1 MPAVRWLCHQAYE
14 LVGDECEHA
23 EHAVTHHFRGA
34 TDPDMATAKLV
45 LESAIDALT
54 RRTLVVANLLG
65 KLKAEIFQ
73 APGFGSQFPPPAS
86 CRGGGWCQS
95 TGRG

>member
-1 MPAVRWLCHQAYE
+1 MSASTP
-14 LVGDECEHA
+14 

-65 KLKAEIFQ
+65 KLKAEIFSG
-73 APGFGSQFPPPAS
+73 AGLRFAVPPPAS
-86 CRGGGWCQS
+86 CRG
-95 TGRG
+95 RGLVSINGTWLK

>member
-1 MPAVRWLCHQAYE
+1 
-14 LVGDECEHA
+14 
-23 EHAVTHHFRGA
+23 
-34 TDPDMATAKLV
+34 MATAKLV

-73 APGFGSQFPPPAS
+73 APGFGSQFLRQRLVAAGVVSINGTWPSERLCCRIGSAS
-86 CRGGGWCQS
+86 
-95 TGRG
+95 

>member
-1 MPAVRWLCHQAYE
+1 
-14 LVGDECEHA
+14 
-23 EHAVTHHFRGA
+23 
-34 TDPDMATAKLV
+34 MATAKLV

-73 APGFGSQFPPPAS
+73 APGFGSQFLRQR
-86 CRGGGWCQS
+86 RGGGWCQS
-95 TGRG
+95 TGRGE

>member
-1 MPAVRWLCHQAYE
+1 MRWLCHQAYE

-73 APGFGSQFPPPAS
+73 APGFGSQLTPPAS

-95 TGRG
+95 RDVAE

>member
-1 MPAVRWLCHQAYE
+1 MSASTPNMQSPTERR
-14 LVGDECEHA
+14 
-23 EHAVTHHFRGA
+23 THHFRGA

-73 APGFGSQFPPPAS
+73 APGHITFEAPRTRTWRPPNSSLSRPLTRSPAVRS
-86 CRGGGWCQS
+86 L
-95 TGRG
+95 